1 MSLRVEVER
10 DQITP
15 QFLQTYKFKS
25 KDYKLRGGIN

>member
-15 QFLQTYKFKS
+15 QFLQTYKFKN
-25 KDYKLRGGIN
+25 KDYKL